1 MVRPSA
7 PPKDAAPVVRVT
19 MQEWRWLAFAVFLGA
34 AVRLAFLN
42 RVAVDHYDEAIYAAN
57 VYFGAEEGYQFPGRQ
72 FNAPPLMPLLIE
84 TTHIVWSMT
93 GLAKPLWLPVLP
105 GLLCGIAT
113 IPSAW
118 WIARRWFGPTA
129 GATAMW
135 LVALNE
141 FHAVYSRTALTDVPV
156 TLAILWAVFAAW
168 KLLIH
173 PTVGN
178 GVIVGVLTAIA
189 WWLKYSGWL
198 PLAILLVGGAVDQM
212 MIPRDQR
219 RIKAWLIATVIAV
232 FVAALLWSPVIADC
246 RTVGGYSAV
255 AANHRTFI
263 QGWSSWGQDFVTYLR
278 QYGQYPLLTGLGLMW
293 VTIPI
298 GPFEWRTSTWSR
310 VGSLAL
316 IAAFMATFLWPQMLW
331 ILLLIP
337 SVCGIISGLRA
348 WSRGE
353 LTRFEIAAAALLS
366 TWFCGLFLTTPLYHP
381 YPRLLLPWWM
391 SATLLT
397 AWWIQQHTRSM
408 SETDGSTT
416 TKVTPFE
423 LSQGGAVLISLI
435 LVASFS
441 NLSVW
446 EDRRG
451 LTEAASQI
459 ARELRTHS
467 DRELVQVYGMP
478 PIVLALREQGVA
490 ATLSGGPEQAA
501 QGTGWLVVT
510 SEADRYPAW
519 TEPWPRVEQQFEL
532 VQTIPTQP
540 SSLFRLDNG
549 PIPPNPP
556 PVEVRLYRHK

>member
-1 MVRPSA
+1 MVRPSE
-7 PPKDAAPVVRVT
+7 PPMDAAPVVRVT
-19 MQEWRWLAFAVFLGA
+19 AQEWRWLAFAVLIGA
-34 AVRLAFLN
+34 TVRLVFLN

-84 TTHIVWSMT
+84 TTHILWSMT
-93 GLAKPLWLPVLP
+93 GLAKPLWLPALP
-105 GLLCGIAT
+105 GLLSGIAT

-168 KLLIH
+168 KLLIQ
-173 PTVGN
+173 PTVWN

-198 PLAILLVGGAVDQM
+198 PLAILLVGGAVDQA
-212 MIPRDQR
+212 MIRPDQR
-219 RIKAWLIATVIAV
+219 RIKAWMIATVIAV

-246 RTVGGYSAV
+246 RTVGGYAAV

-263 QGWSSWGQDFVTYLR
+263 QGWSSWGKDFVTYLR
-278 QYGQYPLLTGLGLMW
+278 QYGHYPMLTGVGLMW
-293 VTIPI
+293 VVTPI
-298 GPFEWRTSTWSR
+298 GAFDWRTPTWSR
-310 VGSLAL
+310 VGS
-316 IAAFMATFLWPQMLW
+316 AAFVTTLVATFLMPQLLW
-331 ILLLIP
+331 VLLLIP
-337 SVCGIISGLRA
+337 SVCGISSGLRA

-353 LTRFEIAAAALLS
+353 LSRSDIAAASLLS

-381 YPRLLLPWWM
+381 YPRLVLPWWM
-391 SATLLT
+391 AATLLT
-397 AWWIQQHTRSM
+397 AWWLKQHTRPIG
-408 SETDGSTT
+408 EADGPSRARI
-416 TKVTPFE
+416 PPLE
-423 LSQGGAVLISLI
+423 LAQAGTMLLVLI
-435 LVASFS
+435 LVAWFS
-441 NLSVW
+441 NLHVW

-478 PIVLALREQGVA
+478 PIVLALRDQGVA

-519 TEPWPRVEQQFEL
+519 TEPWPRVENQFEL
-532 VQTIPTQP
+532 VRTIPTNP
-540 SSLFRLDNG
+540 SSIFRLDNG
-549 PIPPNPP
+549 PIPNNPL
-556 PVEVRLYRHK
+556 PVEVRLYRHR